1 MTGHS
6 FDTGESVSRSRNRSV
21 FSQGTSSGIG
31 FGLLRLLLGLVAL
44 ILIGGV
50 VALGFVD
57 IEPPTEMIEK
67 VVPPDRFLGQ

>member
-1 MTGHS
+1 M
-6 FDTGESVSRSRNRSV
+6 SRSRNRSV

-31 FGLLRLLLGLVAL
+31 FGFLRLLLGLVAV

-57 IEPPTEMIEK
+57 IEPPTETVEK
-67 VVPPDRFLGQ
+67 VIPTDRYLGQ